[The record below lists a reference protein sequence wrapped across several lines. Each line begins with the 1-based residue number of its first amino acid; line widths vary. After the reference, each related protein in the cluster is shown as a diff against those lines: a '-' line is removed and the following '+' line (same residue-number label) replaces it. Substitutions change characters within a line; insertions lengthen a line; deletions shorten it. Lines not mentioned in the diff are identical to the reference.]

1 MTEDPL
7 KNRVRKMW
15 ELCSEQCQPIYE
27 RLISLGKQDARK
39 VIEEMKA
46 EAQNT
51 WEFQMADF
59 VEFLFEEELEN
70 DAF

>member
-1 MTEDPL
+1 METE
-7 KNRVRKMW
+7 NQVRKMW
-15 ELCSEQCQPIYE
+15 ELCSQQCQPIYE
-27 RLISLGKQDARK
+27 HLASLGKWDARK

-70 DAF
+70 EDF